1 MNSGPRGLRGNSLL
15 RDLLGRSRLGI
26 QMLER
31 TGFDTV
37 SIDERIDLVLLQSDH
52 PTEPVGGE
60 PAFIDEPVQSS
71 WRKPERGSRF
81 LSGEPVAVSLRHVV
95 EHYNISSPLTQS
107 PANASAVAGAHREKE
122 ENSCS
127 TETP

>member
-15 RDLLGRSRLGI
+15 SDLLGRSRLGI

-31 TGFDTV
+31 TRFDTV

-52 PTEPVGGE
+52 PAEPIGGKL
-60 PAFIDEPVQSS
+60 AFIDQPVQSS

-81 LSGEPVAVSLRHVV
+81 LGGEPVTVSLRHVV

-107 PANASAVAGAHREKE
+107 PANASAVSSAHREKR

-127 TETP
+127 TKIR